1 MPKGKQ
7 RDPNKPKRALTG
19 FMFYS
24 KQRRAEVQR
33 ESPELKFADVGRQ
46 LGDEWKRMSKAAKQ
60 PYEDL
65 AITDKERYKDAMGE
79 CAARNG
85 AARRGV
91 ARRGAARGARRG
103 AARATFAAWLVF
115 AGLDH

>member
-1 MPKGKQ
+1 MPKAKK

-33 ESPELKFADVGRQ
+33 ESPELKFVDVGRQ
-46 LGDEWKRMSKAAKQ
+46 LGEEWKRMPKAAKQ

-65 AITDKERYKDAMGE
+65 AIKDKERYKDAMGE
-79 CAARNG
+79 CSVRATRPG
-85 AARRGV
+85 PARRDRDV
-91 ARRGAARGARRG
+91 S
-103 AARATFAAWLVF
+103 
-115 AGLDH
+115 AGLALAGVHD